1 MEEVVVGETGG
12 AEGVD
17 GLEGE
22 VFEILFV
29 LAVLCRHVAVDLPE
43 LRAVDV
49 VEEFEVLWRL
59 FLEEL
64 LGELSEFA
72 FNHVAFAVGHAV
84 FGEVAEDFGEFV
96 LPLGTGEG
104 HEVVDGALD
113 DEVVVDLD
121 IEIEREVEV
130 VSEGADDAVDEAVDG
145 ADGEVGI
152 VVENGAA
159 NGLSHKLKCVAVDM
173 QEAGEVGA
181 HGGLVAKGGDGVE
194 FF

>member
-64 LGELSEFA
+64 LG
-72 FNHVAFAVGHAV
+72 
-84 FGEVAEDFGEFV
+84 
-96 LPLGTGEG
+96 
-104 HEVVDGALD
+104 
-113 DEVVVDLD
+113 
-121 IEIEREVEV
+121 
-130 VSEGADDAVDEAVDG
+130 
-145 ADGEVGI
+145 
-152 VVENGAA
+152 
-159 NGLSHKLKCVAVDM
+159 
-173 QEAGEVGA
+173 
-181 HGGLVAKGGDGVE
+181 
-194 FF
+194 

>member
-29 LAVLCRHVAVDLPE
+29 LAVLCRH
-43 LRAVDV
+43 
-49 VEEFEVLWRL
+49 
-59 FLEEL
+59 
-64 LGELSEFA
+64 
-72 FNHVAFAVGHAV
+72 VGHAV

-121 IEIEREVEV
+121 IEIERKVEV
-130 VSEGADDAVDEAVDG
+130 VGEGADDAVDEAVDG

>member
-1 MEEVVVGETGG
+1 M
-12 AEGVD
+12 
-17 GLEGE
+17 
-22 VFEILFV
+22 
-29 LAVLCRHVAVDLPE
+29 
-43 LRAVDV
+43 
-49 VEEFEVLWRL
+49 
-59 FLEEL
+59 
-64 LGELSEFA
+64 SEFA
-72 FNHVAFAVGHAV
+72 FNHVAFPVGHAV

-121 IEIEREVEV
+121 IEIERKVEV